1 MATMFRP
8 DTPAKCCSYCGS
20 REHDYEDC
28 PKRKADAE
36 RQKEER
42 AGQDRA
48 MPGEPGK
55 STKPV
60 RASPPDSAPP
70 AGAPN

>member
-20 REHDYEDC
+20 RDHDYDDC

-36 RQKEER
+36 RQNEGPADPER
-42 AGQDRA
+42 HARSRTEQ
-48 MPGEPGK
+48 
-55 STKPV
+55 
-60 RASPPDSAPP
+60 SA
-70 AGAPN
+70 

>member
-1 MATMFRP
+1 MCMATMFRP

-20 REHDYEDC
+20 RDHDYEDC

-48 MPGEPGK
+48 MTDEPGK
-55 STKPV
+55 SIKQSEPS
-60 RASPPDSAPP
+60 R
-70 AGAPN
+70 

>member
-1 MATMFRP
+1 MAMTLRP

-36 RQKEER
+36 RQNEGLADPER
-42 AGQDRA
+42 HAGFETEQT
-48 MPGEPGK
+48 P
-55 STKPV
+55 
-60 RASPPDSAPP
+60 
-70 AGAPN
+70 